1 VHLVCHQC
9 ISKQFAVLVHG
20 FARRPASLPDAVPWP
35 VVVYIRT
42 RTTFACHHRVAEHKI
57 KKAKAT
63 ASQPQPAETS
73 RVPAAADQQP

>member
-42 RTTFACHHRVAEHKI
+42 RTTFACHP
-57 KKAKAT
+57 
-63 ASQPQPAETS
+63 SSGS
-73 RVPAAADQQP
+73 RAQDQKSKSNS